1 MLIKFQSFS
10 KSHYIRKL
18 IVVVRYFTH
27 LFNIILTGFQQAFDP
42 KVLIVSGIEWN
53 NLSYFGINS
62 YFYATKKGEY

>member
-1 MLIKFQSFS
+1 
-10 KSHYIRKL
+10 
-18 IVVVRYFTH
+18 VVVRYFAH